1 MWFSLWL
8 AIAQYAP
15 TRDQRLWATEK
26 AVAWIEVAGPLLIK
40 LAQWLSTRRD
50 ILGDD
55 SCDCLARLHTQV
67 ATGMDVRDV
76 EQRIAKNGN
85 CPEVKLDGTLLGAGA
100 IAQVYKGKM
109 PDGQAVAVKVQPPFS
124 IATISTH
131 LPSGLQKRNLIDKL
145 LIFVFQTL
153 WMSKSAIIEP

>member
-100 IAQVYKGKM
+100 IAQVYKGEL
-109 PDGQAVAVKVQPPFS
+109 PDGQAVAVKALRRGVEER
-124 IATISTH
+124 IS
-131 LPSGLQKRNLIDKL
+131 LDLELLAGCRELLVAESGRLRPSGAA
-145 LIFVFQTL
+145 
-153 WMSKSAIIEP
+153 S